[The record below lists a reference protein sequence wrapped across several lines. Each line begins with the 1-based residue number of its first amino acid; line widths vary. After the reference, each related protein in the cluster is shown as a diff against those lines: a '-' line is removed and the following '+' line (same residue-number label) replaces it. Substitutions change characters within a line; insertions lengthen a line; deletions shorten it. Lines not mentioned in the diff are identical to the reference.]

1 MICPNITALSNAK
14 PDICVIGAGPV
25 GISLALELSRRG
37 KTVLLLESGGTAVRA
52 DLQKLSDANI
62 VDLRLHVPMDLAV
75 QRRLGGA
82 SNLWGGRCV
91 PMDALDFESRAILDL
106 PAWPITAADL
116 EPFLPL
122 ACDYLGCGN
131 AIFES
136 SIRGL
141 NTSRPDFRFDRL
153 ERWSL
158 RPNLRIA
165 YLSEL
170 RESRNLTLCLLAT
183 AVGFEF
189 DRDGFVR
196 LVKLRGP
203 ENAYAEVKPRH
214 IVVAAG
220 GLENTRLLLAAQQE
234 APRRFGGPDG
244 PLGRYYMGHLDGS
257 LAQIVI
263 HSPALDEGLDY
274 YNDETGSCV
283 RRRFWPTP
291 ELQRRLGLTN
301 VTIRPEF
308 PPIHEPSHGNGV
320 LSLAYLGLSVPALGR
335 LVVPET
341 IRQRYMGGG
350 GVQRAPHLRNIARDL
365 PHVLTFF
372 PRYVYRRYITH
383 SRAHSFFERCPGRR
397 YALRYHAEHLP
408 HRNSR
413 VTLSGKRDAFGLP
426 RLSVDFRFTSADA
439 EPLIRTHECLA
450 DWLAATGLGTLYW
463 SAPAEERIAH
473 ILDQSKDGQHQIG
486 TTRMGLTEQTGVVD
500 KDCCVFGVPNLFV
513 AGTST
518 FCSSGQANP
527 TLTAVALAMRLAH
540 KLSRR
545 DTVREFESEGING
558 AAGQPLTRA

>member
-1 MICPNITALSNAK
+1 MICPNITALSNAA

-37 KTVLLLESGGTAVRA
+37 RSVLLLESGGTAARP
-52 DLQKLSDANI
+52 DLQQLSDANI
-62 VDLRLHVPMDLAV
+62 VDLKQHVPMDLAV

-91 PMDALDFESRAILDL
+91 PMDALDFEPRAILDL

-122 ACDYLGCGN
+122 ACDYLGCGS
-131 AIFES
+131 AVFES

-141 NTSRPDFRFDRL
+141 NISRPDFRFDRL

-158 RPNLRIA
+158 RPNLRKA

-170 RESRNLTLCLLAT
+170 RQSRNLTLCLLAT

-203 ENAYAEVKPRH
+203 ENAYAEVRPGQ

-257 LAQIVI
+257 VAQIVI
-263 HSPALDEGLDY
+263 HSSVLDEGLDY
-274 YNDETGSCV
+274 YNDETGTCV
-283 RRRFWPTP
+283 RRRFWPSP
-291 ELQRRLGLTN
+291 ELQQRLGLTN
-301 VTIRPEF
+301 ATLRLEF
-308 PPIHEPSHGNGV
+308 PPIRDPSHGNGV
-320 LSLAYLGLSVPALGR
+320 LSLAYLGLSVPPLGR
-335 LVVPET
+335 LVVAET
-341 IRQRYMGGG
+341 IRQRYIG
-350 GVQRAPHLRNIARDL
+350 GVGIQRAPHLRNIARDL

-383 SRAHSFFERCPGRR
+383 SRAHGFFERCPGRR
-397 YALRYHAEHLP
+397 YALQYHAEHLP
-408 HRNSR
+408 HKNSR
-413 VTLSGKRDAFGLP
+413 VTLSGERDAFGLP

-439 EPLIRTHECLA
+439 EPLIRTHECFA
-450 DWLAATGLGTLYW
+450 DWLAATGLGTLHW
-463 SAPAEERIAH
+463 SVPLEERVAH
-473 ILDQSKDGQHQIG
+473 ILDHSQDGRHQTG
-486 TTRMGLTEQTGVVD
+486 TTRMGPTEQTGVVD
-500 KDCCVFGVPNLFV
+500 KDCRVFGVPNLFV
-513 AGTST
+513 AGTSV
-518 FCSSGQANP
+518 FCSSGHANS

-540 KLSRR
+540 KL
-545 DTVREFESEGING
+545 TVDDVRQAKADRGPLASELPG
-558 AAGQPLTRA
+558 